1 MIPDRFR
8 WVFCQLDTL
17 RRCMPSSL
25 RKALNELPSTLDD
38 TYERALE
45 GIPKEK
51 RQHAHRLFQCLV
63 AAVRPLRV
71 EELGEIFAIEFDA
84 EVGLILSEDWRPE
97 KPEEAVLS
105 ACSTLIAIIE
115 AEDSK
120 IVQFSHFSV
129 KEFLTSGRLLTSEVG
144 SIRHYHIPLDA
155 AHTVL
160 TRACLTVLLQLD
172 EKVDKKRL
180 ARFPL
185 ALYAA
190 QHWVKHA
197 KFEDVASRLQ
207 DAMECLFNPQNPYL
221 VSWVWIYDP
230 HRRQFRF
237 SIEALPERP
246 SSLEAT
252 ALYYAALWGFSG
264 LVNYLIVTHGEDVNA
279 MCGMHGTPLHA
290 ALYEE
295 HLNIAHLL
303 LDHGADVN
311 LGGIDGRTPL
321 VTAYRRCNVEGM
333 RLLLERGADPD
344 VRYDGYGLISHSAS
358 FEGQAEVMELL
369 LRHKADINARGTDNW
384 TPLHWASGGGS
395 VEVVQLLLG
404 RGAGVNVQNK
414 WQDTPLHRALRNGHL
429 DVVRVLLGHGAD
441 VHIRGR
447 NNHTPFQAAKSQRY
461 TEIAQLIEQL
471 LLEHGAKEE

>member
-1 MIPDRFR
+1 
-8 WVFCQLDTL
+8 
-17 RRCMPSSL
+17 MPSSL

-84 EVGLILSEDWRPE
+84 EAGPILSEGWRPE
-97 KPEEAVLS
+97 NPEEAVLS

-115 AEDSK
+115 DEDSK

-144 SIRHYHIPLDA
+144 SIRHYHISLDA

-180 ARFPL
+180 VTFPL

-190 QHWVKHA
+190 LHWVKHA
-197 KFEDVASRLQ
+197 KFENVTSRFQ

-221 VSWVWIYDP
+221 VSWAWIYDEDWSS
-230 HRRQFRF
+230 RQAL
-237 SIEALPERP
+237 IDDLPERP

-252 ALYYAALWGFSG
+252 ALYYAALCGFNE
-264 LVNYLIVTHGEDVNA
+264 LINYLIVTHGEDVNA
-279 MCGMHGTPLHA
+279 MCGRHGTPLHA
-290 ALYEE
+290 AAYEG
-295 HLNIAHLL
+295 HLDVARLLIAH
-303 LDHGADVN
+303 GAN
-311 LGGIDGRTPL
+311 LNLINNWDGTAL
-321 VTAYRRCNVEGM
+321 TVAYRSRRLDVI
-333 RLLLERGADPD
+333 RLLLEHGADPD
-344 VRYDGYGLISHSAS
+344 VRYDEHGLISHDAS
-358 FEGQAEVMELL
+358 WEGQAEVIELL
-369 LRHKADINARGTDNW
+369 LRHNADVNARDDHTW
-384 TPLHWASGGGS
+384 TPLHWASARGS
-395 VEVVQLLLG
+395 VEVVQLLLEH
-404 RGAGVNVQNK
+404 GADINAQNRHRN
-414 WQDTPLHRALRNGHL
+414 TPLYRALQNGRL

-441 VHIRGR
+441 VHIRGW
-447 NNHTPFQAAKSQRY
+447 NSQTPFQMAKSQGY
-461 TEIAQLIEQL
+461 DTEIAQL
-471 LLEHGAKEE
+471 LLEHGAKAE